1 MNDPIRTAHRTEP
14 RPTRLDGARRRAE
27 AARSGAARLFWA
39 LALSLLTALAGAWS
53 PSEVAAQAA
62 QGAVTG
68 RVVDAESGSP
78 LAGARVTLVETGR
91 FATTDEDGRFR
102 IANVAPGTYRLQVQ
116 TISYRT
122 AEQTVQVREGETV
135 EVDVGLTLQPV
146 RLREL
151 VISPRRV
158 VETAREAPLT
168 VTAFDAQEIR
178 DAEINRP
185 KEMLQ
190 LTPGATL
197 VRSVD
202 SGCCAFITVRGI
214 GQQRNTETPVATVVD
229 RVQQFSP
236 LQFDQPLYDVERIEV
251 VKGPEGAL
259 YGRNAIAGAILIQ
272 TREPTPEPEGFLR
285 VGAGQGERVEVT
297 GAYGGP
303 IVGDELLFRVA
314 GHFRNQRGFY
324 DNITLDRKADGLKA
338 ANARVK
344 LRWNASDRLQVDLK
358 GQIDRTESNSL
369 ALFHYQPAIL
379 GPDGRSLS
387 DAEFPFDFER
397 IDSNDVRRFSTANNL
412 GIDERRIDELSG
424 RLRYGGGFG
433 DVELIT
439 SYTNIG
445 NLRIGDQFP
454 YTAITSRTIEGFG
467 TIDGTQTQW
476 KDVEGWR
483 TELRVRSPED
493 QRVRWQF
500 GGDYLSWDRFIS
512 ATVGEDRGNGILVL
526 RREPAF
532 ESTTNPTLSWLAD
545 DNDNLAWALF
555 GNLEFDLAPHLTVM
569 GALRYDRELRDQF
582 VHPDNTAGAPG
593 ALNEATFDKAQPK
606 VRLRYARE
614 LASDVLNFVN
624 LYGSWGIGFRSGQFN
639 QNGVAEAAAAA
650 GLEGVED
657 VIPQEEASSFEAG
670 FKSRWLDDRVSWESA
685 FYKTDDEGQP
695 FFLFI
700 GQVGAQ
706 VLVGIPEADITGF
719 ESTLRAKVAR
729 GLDLYAAGAITDTE
743 IQAFPVDP
751 DAVGGHI
758 PLVPTHT
765 LNLGAQY
772 RAELADDVALITRL
786 DFERLG
792 EMAWTAANTTPR
804 DPVNLLGLKGGLE
817 VSGWMARFEISNLTD
832 EEFNGEFVAGG
843 FAWPAPPRRWRVT
856 LERAFPGN

>member
-1 MNDPIRTAHRTEP
+1 MNDPMRTLQRTEP
-14 RPTRLDGARRRAE
+14 RRTRIETARRPA
-27 AARSGAARLFWA
+27 GAASSGVARLCWA
-39 LALSLLTALAGAWS
+39 LAACLLVGAWGPTEAS
-53 PSEVAAQAA
+53 A
-62 QGAVTG
+62 QGTVNG
-68 RVVDAESGSP
+68 RVFDAESGSP
-78 LAGARVTLVETGR
+78 LAGARVSLVETGR
-91 FATTDEDGRFR
+91 VTSTNEDGRFR
-102 IANVAPGTYRLQVQ
+102 IPDVAPGTYRLRVE

-122 AEQTVQVREGETV
+122 FEQTVQVQEGETV
-135 EVDVGLTLQPV
+135 DLDLGLALQPV

-151 VISPRRV
+151 VVSPRRV

-168 VTAFDAQEIR
+168 VTAFDAQEIS
-178 DAEINRP
+178 DAQINRP

-190 LTPGATL
+190 LTPSATL

-202 SGCCAFITVRGI
+202 SGCCAFITMRGI

-272 TREPTPEPEGFLR
+272 TKDPTPEPEGFLR
-285 VGAGQGERVEVT
+285 VGVGQGERVEVT

-303 IVGDELLFRVA
+303 IVEDELLFRVA

-324 DNITLDRKADGLKA
+324 DNITLNQKADGLKA
-338 ANARVK
+338 ANARAK
-344 LRWNASDRLQVDLK
+344 LRWIASDRFQVDLK
-358 GQIDRTESNSL
+358 GQVDRTESNSL
-369 ALFHYQPAIL
+369 ALFYYQPAIL

-387 DAEFPFDFER
+387 DDAFPFDFER
-397 IDSNDVRRFSTANNL
+397 IDSNDVRRFSIANNL
-412 GIDERRIDELSG
+412 GIDERQIDELSA
-424 RLRYGGGFG
+424 RFG
-433 DVELIT
+433 YESDVADVELTT
-439 SYTNIG
+439 SYTNIE
-445 NLRIGDQFP
+445 NLRTGDQFP
-454 YTAITSRTIEGFG
+454 YSAITSRFIEGFG
-467 TIDGTQTQW
+467 TIDGTQTQY

-483 TELRVRSPED
+483 AELRVRSPED
-493 QRVRWQF
+493 QRIRWQF

-512 ATVGEDRGNGILVL
+512 ATVGEDLGQGILNL
-526 RREPAF
+526 EREPAF

-545 DNDNLAWALF
+545 DNDNQAWALF

-582 VHPDNTAGAPG
+582 VHPDNTAGEPG

-614 LASDVLNFVN
+614 LASEVLNFVN

-639 QNGVAEAAAAA
+639 QNGVAEAAEMA
-650 GLEGVED
+650 GIEGVED
-657 VIPQEEASSFEAG
+657 VIDQEEASSFEAG
-670 FKSRWLDDRVSWESA
+670 FKTRWFNDRVSWESA
-685 FYKTDDEGQP
+685 FFKTDDEGQP

-719 ESTLRAKVAR
+719 ESTLRAIVAE
-729 GLDLYAAGAITDTE
+729 GLDIYAAGGVTDTE
-743 IQAFPVDP
+743 IEAFPVDP

-758 PLVPTHT
+758 PLVPTRKV
-765 LNLGAQY
+765 NLGAQY
-772 RAELADDVALITRL
+772 RASLHDDVTLVTRL
-786 DFERLG
+786 DFEHQG

-804 DPVNLLGLKGGLE
+804 DPLNLLSLKGGLE
-817 VSGWMARFEISNLTD
+817 FAQWKARFEIDNLTD
-832 EEFNGEFVAGG
+832 EIYNGEFVAGG
-843 FAWPAPPRRWRVT
+843 FAWPAPPRRWRAT
-856 LERAFPGN
+856 IETTFP